1 MVEEGK
7 KVIEIEGKKYLY
19 EKPLKAD
26 FAIIYGTKADKFG
39 NVFLS
44 GTTRDFNTVMAT
56 AADVVIVEAD
66 ELSDEPL
73 NPDEI
78 TIPGIFVDYVAI

>member
-1 MVEEGK
+1 MNIV
-7 KVIEIEGKKYLY
+7 
-19 EKPLKAD
+19 
-26 FAIIYGTKADKFG
+26 DKFG
-39 NVFLS
+39 NMWYK
-44 GTTRDFNTVMAT
+44 GTTRNFNTVMAT

-78 TIPGIFVDYVAI
+78 TIPGIFVDYVAV